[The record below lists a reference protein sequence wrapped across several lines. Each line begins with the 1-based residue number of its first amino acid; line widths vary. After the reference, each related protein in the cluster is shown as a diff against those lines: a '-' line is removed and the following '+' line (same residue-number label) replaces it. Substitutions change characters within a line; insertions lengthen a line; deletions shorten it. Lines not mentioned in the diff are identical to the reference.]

1 VVLIH
6 LFPHRY
12 ISKKGGY
19 ERIEARAY
27 PTMMKFP
34 ASPTCSPFSS
44 FVKPQ
49 DLAIWRI
56 PAGDGFGGLKSLV
69 TTFKVKI
76 LQQK

>member
-1 VVLIH
+1 
-6 LFPHRY
+6 
-12 ISKKGGY
+12 
-19 ERIEARAY
+19 
-27 PTMMKFP
+27 MKFP